1 MMVPEQSV
9 TLIMSRLSIRTV
21 SVEAGRTTMRLEPE
35 IWSALDEICRR
46 ERLSLSQLVRR
57 VDVQGRRTSSVRIYT
72 LPYFRVAA
80 TEEGH
85 QRAGHGSLPAE

>member
-1 MMVPEQSV
+1 
-9 TLIMSRLSIRTV
+9 
-21 SVEAGRTTMRLEPE
+21 MRLEPE

-57 VDVQGRRTSSVRIYT
+57 VDVQGSRTSSVRIYT
-72 LPYFRVAA
+72 LAYFRAAA
-80 TEEGH
+80 TKEGH

>member
-9 TLIMSRLSIRTV
+9 TGIMSRLSIRTV

-35 IWSALDEICRR
+35 IWSALDEICQR

-57 VDVQGRRTSSVRIYT
+57 VDVQGSRTSSVRIYT
-72 LPYFRVAA
+72 LTYFRVAA